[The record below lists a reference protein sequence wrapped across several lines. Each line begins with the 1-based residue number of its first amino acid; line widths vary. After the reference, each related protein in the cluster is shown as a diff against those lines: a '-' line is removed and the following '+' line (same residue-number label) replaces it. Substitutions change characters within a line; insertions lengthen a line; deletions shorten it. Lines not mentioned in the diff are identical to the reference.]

1 MRMKNENL
9 FLTFRVNRIRRS
21 RRTGRWGLK
30 QYYHDSERPYQLF
43 EGEGVWKK
51 KVNNPYNYSRR
62 QRSAASKPI
71 LLACP
76 ARSACPLLNA
86 SQARKQIGLR
96 SKSQAKQRS
105 KLACVR
111 TSQAKRRAELAC
123 LRKGRA
129 NPGEREKGHFWLVFE
144 NFGGWKLSA
153 ACGALESR
161 KMCQRAPHF
170 TLHNSPS
177 VRIKAPFF
185 MIFQYLW
192 FQKENLQFFHW

>member
-1 MRMKNENL
+1 MAFCGN
-9 FLTFRVNRIRRS
+9 IRS
-21 RRTGRWGLK
+21 R
-30 QYYHDSERPYQLF
+30 ER
-43 EGEGVWKK
+43 
-51 KVNNPYNYSRR
+51 NYDPG

-96 SKSQAKQRS
+96 SKSQAKRRS

-111 TSQAKRRAELAC
+111 TSQAKRRTKLAC
-123 LRKGRA
+123 VRKGRA

-185 MIFQYLW
+185 MIFSVLEILKGK
-192 FQKENLQFFHW
+192 FTIFS